1 MQADLKHHLKVTK
14 RCKGALK
21 KKIMKKKLDSNKVKK
36 INSKTNFSTIKN
48 LANSG
53 SNHLNHTAEKKI
65 DSDNL
70 LEILKSLASDP
81 ER

>member
-1 MQADLKHHLKVTK
+1 MLSDLKHRLQTTK

-21 KKIMKKKLDSNKVKK
+21 KKIMKQKLDSQKVKK

-53 SNHLNHTAEKKI
+53 SNHSNHTHEKKI
-65 DSDNL
+65 DADNL